1 MDETTNNTPPD
12 SPQETPSPQS
22 QPNTPPTT
30 PPDSSSPQ
38 SPPITRN
45 QNRVYSHNMLMRA
58 LNNYITN
65 SEVESEEQRQ
75 LEMAIQESLQT
86 QAAYKTTISEKGLRE
101 IEEMRYNPEHHQ
113 NDRCPITME
122 ELEDWEGDVA
132 VLPCKHVFFPEPL
145 YEWLREKPEC
155 PICRHKMDSVEEKII
170 PQQQPQQQQPEPE
183 ETSPTHQDITN
194 FPTNSTL
201 LNALLAINVEE
212 EIQNSRNTF
221 LRNINNI
228 NRQ

>member
-1 MDETTNNTPPD
+1 
-12 SPQETPSPQS
+12 
-22 QPNTPPTT
+22 
-30 PPDSSSPQ
+30 
-38 SPPITRN
+38 
-45 QNRVYSHNMLMRA
+45 
-58 LNNYITN
+58 
-65 SEVESEEQRQ
+65 
-75 LEMAIQESLQT
+75 MAIEESLQT

-122 ELEDWEGDVA
+122 ELEEWEGDVA

-155 PICRHKMDSVEEKII
+155 PICRHKMDSVEVKII
-170 PQQQPQQQQPEPE
+170 PQQPPQQQPQQQPEQN
-183 ETSPTHQDITN
+183 ETSLTHQDITN
-194 FPTNSTL
+194 FPTNSTILNVL
-201 LNALLAINVEE
+201 LSMNVEE

-228 NRQ
+228 TRQ